1 MTVKFSEQAK
11 ITKRK
16 VDATKPQARDTF
28 VWDTETKGFG
38 LKVTPAGSK
47 VYLFQY
53 RMPEYKN
60 AIRHTIGKHGDPW
73 TADSARGE
81 AEKFRGDVRR
91 GDDPRAKR
99 TKAIEAAKSNIAVA
113 ALCDEYIAAVPFIVL
128 PRKGRPKKASSI
140 ATDKSNI
147 ERHIKPL
154 LGRRRIG
161 SILRA
166 DVVRFQ
172 RDVAIGKTA
181 VNIKM
186 GPRGR
191 AIVTGGK
198 GTAAR
203 ATAVLGAIFSY
214 AVKEGR
220 IANNPV
226 SGVELFKGES
236 RTRFL
241 SNDEMSKLGNALSEA
256 EKAGTSKTII
266 AAIRL
271 LILTGCRKSEILSL
285 QWKWVD
291 FEGGCLRLPDSKTDK
306 KVVPL
311 GAPAL
316 DLLASL
322 TRIEGNPYV
331 LPSIKA
337 EGHLV
342 GLPKVWT
349 KIRKAAGL
357 DDVRLNDLRHSFATV
372 AVAGG
377 DSLYLVGKLLG
388 HQQSRTTEIYAH
400 AQQDPMRAV
409 ADRAGNRIIA
419 AMKEKNG
426 EKDKNLDVVTML
438 KRKI

>member
-1 MTVKFSEQAK
+1 MPVKFSEQAK

-16 VDATKPQARDTF
+16 VDAIKPQVRDTF

-60 AIRHTIGKHGDPW
+60 AIRRTIGKHGDPW
-73 TADSARGE
+73 TADKARVE
-81 AEKFRGDVRR
+81 AEKLRGDVKR
-91 GDDPRAKR
+91 GADPKAQRE
-99 TKAIEAAKSNIAVA
+99 KAIEAAKANITVTE
-113 ALCDEYIAAVPFIVL
+113 LCDEYIAAVPFIVL

-154 LGRRRIG
+154 LGRKRIG
-161 SILRA
+161 SIARG
-166 DVVRFQ
+166 DVERFQ
-172 RDVAIGKTA
+172 KDVAAGKTA
-181 VNIKM
+181 ANIKT

-191 AIVTGGK
+191 AIVRGGK

-203 ATAVLGAIFSY
+203 ATAVLGAMFSY

-220 IANNPV
+220 RADNPV
-226 SGVELFKGES
+226 RGVELFKGEQRS
-236 RTRFL
+236 RFL
-241 SNDEMSKLGNALSEA
+241 SGDEMSDLGNALSKA
-256 EKAGTSKTII
+256 EKKGTSKTVI

-316 DLLASL
+316 ELLAGL
-322 TRIEGNPYV
+322 TKIEGNPHV
-331 LPSIKA
+331 LPGDK
-337 EGHLV
+337 EGGHLI
-342 GLPKVWT
+342 GLPKAWA
-349 KIRKAAGL
+349 KIKMTAGL

-377 DSLYLVGKLLG
+377 DSLFLVGKVLG
-388 HQQSRTTEIYAH
+388 HQQSKTTEVYAH
-400 AQQDPMRAV
+400 AQQDPMKAV
-409 ADRAGNRIIA
+409 ADRASKKIVA
-419 AMKEKNG
+419 AMKKKPMG
-426 EKDKNLDVVTML
+426 KGKGGKVVTML